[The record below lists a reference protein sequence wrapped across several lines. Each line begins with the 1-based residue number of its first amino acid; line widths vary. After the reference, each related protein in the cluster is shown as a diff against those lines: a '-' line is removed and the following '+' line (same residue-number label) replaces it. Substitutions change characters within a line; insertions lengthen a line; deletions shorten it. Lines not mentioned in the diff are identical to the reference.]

1 MRLTP
6 VHEKMTTAANRRLS
20 PTLLSR
26 IAEAITNTRSG
37 TVHITI
43 HDSQVVQIEK
53 SEKIRMPQ
61 DPDLTSGG
69 DHAEPSRA
77 DRNAGGSGP
86 VFGR

>member
-26 IAEAITNTRSG
+26 IAEAITAIRYG

-43 HDSQVVQIEK
+43 HDSQVVQIEQT
-53 SEKIRMPQ
+53 EKIRVSQ
-61 DPDLTSGG
+61 HADLTSEGNSSN
-69 DHAEPSRA
+69 PPT
-77 DRNAGGSGP
+77 DRTTGELRP
-86 VFGR
+86 LRGRE